1 MAARPVWGTEC
12 RVGGLVATRVVE
24 AVVLGGGSGGRAREG
39 AGEGMGLATQGE
51 GTSWV
56 TQRTLQSHC
65 SHPTYGPES
74 EEDLAP

>member
-1 MAARPVWGTEC
+1 MWGTGC
-12 RVGGLVATRVVE
+12 RVGWVVAARVVE
-24 AVVLGGGSGGRAREG
+24 AVVVGGGSGGRAREG

-56 TQRTLQSHC
+56 TQRTFQSHC
-65 SHPTYGPES
+65 RHTTYSPES